1 MLKKVGK
8 VVRKVLRD
16 FKSESLKRE
25 DEAHKIEQETRRI
38 EKKLECQD
46 SDHKTLA
53 TVSDDGVIV
62 DYIDGRNI
70 GQRGVTPMFI
80 RPFGMRRD
88 KF

>member
-16 FKSESLKRE
+16 LKAESLKRE

-38 EKKLECQD
+38 EKKLDSQE
-46 SDHKTLA
+46 SDHKTIA

-62 DYIDGRNI
+62 DYMDGRNI
-70 GQRGVTPMFI
+70 SQRGVTPMFI
-80 RPFGMRRD
+80 RPFGMRE
-88 KF
+88 KKW

>member
-16 FKSESLKRE
+16 LKVEAFRRE

-38 EKKLECQD
+38 EKQLDSQE

-53 TVSDDGVIV
+53 TITDDGVIV
-62 DYIDGRNI
+62 DYMDGRNI
-70 GQRGVTPMFI
+70 GQRGVSPNFV
-80 RPFGMRRD
+80 RPFGMRRG
-88 KF
+88 KW